1 MSGLCDLRGTVRAWY
16 NVHGPEFV
24 GFASVRASVSLFCPR
39 PLSRA
44 RAFFFYRP
52 LIADKRKAAFL
63 LPVLHFGGER
73 PARQGGAGPS
83 LFKVFKVFK
92 ILRVFLTSEKRRNY
106 WPAGFGAAQFIAS
119 SARFIASSA
128 RFIASQFSS
137 LCGLR
142 IISTPAGFPFAKYS
156 LKSSINPV
164 FL

>member
-119 SARFIASSA
+119 SARFIAS
-128 RFIASQFSS
+128 QFSS